1 MTKATI
7 TADMATVVLTT
18 GLPEQVLEGFAQY
31 VSDIH
36 STNYKVIAG
45 EKQRGKLQNHQ
56 VCFEKE
62 LTFNHVFGIKR
73 ALHNMGAKTAHQTTF
88 H

>member
-7 TADMATVVLTT
+7 TADMQTVVLTT

-36 STNYKVIAG
+36 STNYKVVAG
-45 EKQRGKLQNHQ
+45 EKQRGKLQNFQ
-56 VCFEKE
+56 VCFEKD

-73 ALHNMGAKTAHQTTF
+73 ALHNMGATTAHQTTF

>member
-1 MTKATI
+1 MTRATI

-36 STNYKVIAG
+36 STNYKVVAG
-45 EKQRGKLQNHQ
+45 EKRRGKEQYFS
-56 VCFEKE
+56 VCFEND
-62 LTFNHVFGIKR
+62 LPFNHVFGIKR
-73 ALHNMGAKTAHQTTF
+73 ALHNMGATSAHQTTF